1 MDFET
6 LWSRYRSG
14 TAGGEEI
21 AQVEAELEKFR
32 LLEAYIEE
40 ERPPL
45 PAPDT
50 QRLQEELR
58 RARRQVRRR
67 TARVAAGVLAA
78 VLALGLLAQLVLFPA
93 INRRAVKVDWSDTL
107 KAGAAIAAAGALST
121 PLSAQAPAR
130 TSISSSSSS
139 SIAGAEPPGALE
151 TGDGAWGDGAWGGRA

>member
-14 TAGGEEI
+14 TADGEEI

-45 PAPDT
+45 PPPDT
-50 QRLQEELR
+50 QHLQEELR

-67 TARVAAGVLAA
+67 TARPGCSPPCWRWGCWRSWCSSRPSTAA
-78 VLALGLLAQLVLFPA
+78 
-93 INRRAVKVDWSDTL
+93 R
-107 KAGAAIAAAGALST
+107 
-121 PLSAQAPAR
+121 
-130 TSISSSSSS
+130 
-139 SIAGAEPPGALE
+139 
-151 TGDGAWGDGAWGGRA
+151 

>member
-14 TAGGEEI
+14 TAGDEEI

-45 PAPDT
+45 PPPDA

-58 RARRQVRRR
+58 RCILEGADRTRFLEAARRASQYVPMLEHAQKLVEEGVSTVDEVIR
-67 TARVAAGVLAA
+67 TL
-78 VLALGLLAQLVLFPA
+78 LAL
-93 INRRAVKVDWSDTL
+93 
-107 KAGAAIAAAGALST
+107 
-121 PLSAQAPAR
+121 
-130 TSISSSSSS
+130 
-139 SIAGAEPPGALE
+139 
-151 TGDGAWGDGAWGGRA
+151 

>member
-14 TAGGEEI
+14 TAGDEEI

-32 LLEAYIEE
+32 LLEAYIAA

-45 PAPDT
+45 PPPDA

-78 VLALGLLAQLVLFPA
+78 VLALGVLAQLVLFPA

-107 KAGAAIAAAGALST
+107 
-121 PLSAQAPAR
+121 
-130 TSISSSSSS
+130 
-139 SIAGAEPPGALE
+139 
-151 TGDGAWGDGAWGGRA
+151 

>member
-21 AQVEAELEKFR
+21 SQVEAELEKFR

-45 PAPDT
+45 PPPDA

-93 INRRAVKVDWSDTL
+93 INRRAVKVDW
-107 KAGAAIAAAGALST
+107 
-121 PLSAQAPAR
+121 
-130 TSISSSSSS
+130 
-139 SIAGAEPPGALE
+139 PGIRPTCPRRCRCSPHCASPRELFRCVRRKQRIR
-151 TGDGAWGDGAWGGRA
+151 DGKTDVSVLG

>member
-14 TAGGEEI
+14 TADGEEI
-21 AQVEAELEKFR
+21 SQVEAELEKFR

-45 PAPDT
+45 PPPDA

-67 TARVAAGVLAA
+67 FLIFCHPVSL
-78 VLALGLLAQLVLFPA
+78 
-93 INRRAVKVDWSDTL
+93 
-107 KAGAAIAAAGALST
+107 
-121 PLSAQAPAR
+121 
-130 TSISSSSSS
+130 
-139 SIAGAEPPGALE
+139 PPNFL
-151 TGDGAWGDGAWGGRA
+151 DVIF

>member
-14 TAGGEEI
+14 TADGEEI
-21 AQVEAELEKFR
+21 SQVEAELEKFR

-45 PAPDT
+45 PPPDA

-67 TARVAAGVLAA
+67 TARVAVGVLAA
-78 VLALGLLAQLVLFPA
+78 VLALGVLAQLVLFPA
-93 INRRAVKVDWSDTL
+93 INRRAVKV
-107 KAGAAIAAAGALST
+107 
-121 PLSAQAPAR
+121 
-130 TSISSSSSS
+130 
-139 SIAGAEPPGALE
+139 E
-151 TGDGAWGDGAWGGRA
+151 

>member
-21 AQVEAELEKFR
+21 SQVEAELEKFR
-32 LLEAYIEE
+32 LLETYIEE

-45 PAPDT
+45 PPPDT

-67 TARVAAGVLAA
+67 TAR
-78 VLALGLLAQLVLFPA
+78 
-93 INRRAVKVDWSDTL
+93 R
-107 KAGAAIAAAGALST
+107 GA
-121 PLSAQAPAR
+121 
-130 TSISSSSSS
+130 
-139 SIAGAEPPGALE
+139 
-151 TGDGAWGDGAWGGRA
+151 